1 MSRRG
6 GCKKCSME
14 KHGVKT
20 SSMMRHTC
28 NKKSPS
34 LQDCIHVTFMDTTK
48 ESKCILCDETLPAGF
63 INPSN

>member
-1 MSRRG
+1 
-6 GCKKCSME
+6 ME

-28 NKKSPS
+28 NKKSPP

-48 ESKCILCDETLPAGF
+48 ESKCILCEEVLPAGF